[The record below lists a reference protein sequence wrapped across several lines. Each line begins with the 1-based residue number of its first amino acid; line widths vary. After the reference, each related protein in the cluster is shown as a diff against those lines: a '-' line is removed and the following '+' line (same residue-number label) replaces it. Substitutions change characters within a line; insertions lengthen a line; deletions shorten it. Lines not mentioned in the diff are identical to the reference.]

1 MARAKKIED
10 PSIRPKRPPAKTPE
24 ARERQMIALA
34 VDLAEQQLLDGS
46 ASAQVITHYLK
57 LADPK
62 EPLLRE
68 RLARENTLLEAK
80 QDQIRSQQNSEEM
93 YQKVIDAMRRYSGS
107 EVEDDYY
114 ED

>member
-1 MARAKKIED
+1 MARVKKIDD
-10 PSIRPKRPPAKTPE
+10 PSVRPKRPPAKTPE
-24 ARERQMIALA
+24 ARERQMISLA

-46 ASAQVITHYLK
+46 ASAQVITHFLK
-57 LADPK
+57 LGSPK
-62 EPLLRE
+62 EQLERE
-68 RLARENTLLEAK
+68 KLARENNLLEAK

-93 YQKVIDAMRRYSGS
+93 YQKVVEAMRRYSGS